1 MNYETLYNS
10 IQAYAE
16 NTEQLFV
23 ANIPVFVEE
32 AELRIYNS
40 VNVPSLR
47 KNVTGTMTAGNQYVA
62 LPIDWLS
69 NYSVAVIDPTTGM
82 YNYLINKDVNYLRQA
97 YPYATNNGTTYQGTP
112 GGTPKYYALFGSQYS
127 DINEMTLMVAPAPDQ
142 AYPVEMH
149 YYYYPPTIVKGQI
162 NGSTISNAG
171 TLYTNGVYQNVSL
184 TGGSGANA
192 TADIVI
198 SGGIVT
204 SCNITF
210 GGNFYVVGDVLS
222 CSSLGNTGSGFTVN
236 VSSVT
241 NATGTSWLGDNYDP
255 VLFYGAMR
263 EAMLF
268 MKQESDLV
276 TNYEQKYQEA
286 LLEFRRFCDGLDRGD
301 AYRDGQTKLNINLKG
316 NVVS

>member
-1 MNYETLYNS
+1 MNYVTLYNS

-62 LPIDWLS
+62 LPMDWLA

-82 YNYLINKDVNYLRQA
+82 YNYLINKDVNFMRQA

-127 DINEMTLMVAPAPDQ
+127 DVNEMTLMVAPAPDQ
-142 AYPVEMH
+142 AYPIEMH
-149 YYYYPPTIVKGQI
+149 YYYYPPTIVQGQI
-162 NGSTISNAG
+162 NGTNISNAG

-198 SGGIVT
+198 SGGAVT

-222 CSSLGNTGSGFTVN
+222 CASLGNTGSGFTVN
-236 VSSVT
+236 VASIS
-241 NATGTSWLGDNYDP
+241 NDTGTSWLGDNYDP

-263 EAMLF
+263 EA
-268 MKQESDLV
+268 
-276 TNYEQKYQEA
+276 
-286 LLEFRRFCDGLDRGD
+286 
-301 AYRDGQTKLNINLKG
+301 
-316 NVVS
+316 VSYTHLTLPTIYSV

>member
-1 MNYETLYNS
+1 MNYVTLYNS

-47 KNVTGTMTAGNQYVA
+47 KNVTGTMTAGNQYVS
-62 LPIDWLS
+62 LPIDWLA

-82 YNYLINKDVNYLRQA
+82 YNYLINKDVNFMRQA
-97 YPYATNNGTTYQGTP
+97 YPYATNNGTAYQGTP
-112 GGTPKYYALFGSQYS
+112 TGTPKYYALFGAQYNNV
-127 DINEMTLMVAPAPDQ
+127 NEMTLIVAPAPDQ

-149 YYYYPPTIVKGQI
+149 YYYYPPTIVQGQI
-162 NGSTISNAG
+162 NGTTISNAG
-171 TLYTNGVYQNVSL
+171 SLYTNGVYQNVSL

-198 SGGIVT
+198 SGGAVT

-210 GGNFYVVGDVLS
+210 GGNFYVVGDTLS

-236 VSSVT
+236 VSSVS
-241 NATGTSWLGDNYDP
+241 NATGTSWLGDNFDP

-268 MKQESDLV
+268 MKQEADLV

-286 LLEFRRFCDGLDRGD
+286 LMEFRRFCDGLDRGD

>member
-1 MNYETLYNS
+1 MNYVTLYNS

-16 NTEQLFV
+16 NTEQLFI

-47 KNVTGTMTAGNQYVA
+47 KNVTGTMTAGNQYVS
-62 LPIDWLS
+62 LPIDWLA

-97 YPYATNNGTTYQGTP
+97 YPYATNNGTAYQGTP
-112 GGTPKYYALFGSQYS
+112 TGTPKYYALFGAQYNNV
-127 DINEMTLMVAPAPDQ
+127 NEMTLIVAPAPDQ

-149 YYYYPPTIVKGQI
+149 YYYYPPTIVQGQI
-162 NGSTISNAG
+162 NGTTISNAG
-171 TLYTNGVYQNVSL
+171 SLYTNGVYQNVSL

-198 SGGIVT
+198 SGGAVT

-210 GGNFYVVGDVLS
+210 GGNFYVVGDTLS

-236 VSSVT
+236 VSSVS
-241 NATGTSWLGDNYDP
+241 NATGTSWLGDNFDP

-268 MKQESDLV
+268 MKQEADLV

-286 LLEFRRFCDGLDRGD
+286 LMEFRRFCDGLDRGD
-301 AYRDGQTKLNINLKG
+301 SYRDGQTKLNINLKG